1 VNLEQLET
9 DVRGFVR
16 RAYPNIEVR
25 VEPWTADPKRAAIY
39 FTEAQFATLYPAQR
53 YHYLRHLIPADY
65 YDRHLADSEWFELA
79 PGEHPEDLEY
89 PDSELIDDITPDVMR
104 CLFGAGVF
112 QALDDVLCPAD
123 GSHPRQQ
130 CHGDYRHARAVLSA
144 RGFRNDEHFD
154 VFHVLMA
161 RGGYCDCEILY
172 NAVETSRLKAEYWRA
187 RAEQIEPYDPHRGPK
202 G

>member
-1 VNLEQLET
+1 
-9 DVRGFVR
+9 
-16 RAYPNIEVR
+16 
-25 VEPWTADPKRAAIY
+25 
-39 FTEAQFATLYPAQR
+39 
-53 YHYLRHLIPADY
+53 
-65 YDRHLADSEWFELA
+65 
-79 PGEHPEDLEY
+79 
-89 PDSELIDDITPDVMR
+89 MR

-144 RGFRNDEHFD
+144 RGFREDEHFD

-187 RAEQIEPYDPHRGPK
+187 RAEQIEPYDPHVGPQ